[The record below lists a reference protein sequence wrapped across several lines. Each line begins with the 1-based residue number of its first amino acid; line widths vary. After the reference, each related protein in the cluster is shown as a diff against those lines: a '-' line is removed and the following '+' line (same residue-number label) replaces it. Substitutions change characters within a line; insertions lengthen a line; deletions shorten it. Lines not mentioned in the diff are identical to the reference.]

1 MKRIIASEA
10 IKLKKSGT
18 LRLVLIIPFVTLF
31 IAFLMGGIQI
41 FSVFSICWWE
51 TGFLFLLMSLLFLYD
66 IKSEEQAGNFQNV
79 KWKKLSWKIH
89 LAKMLLIWLRGIL
102 ASIVLIILLYLVAFV
117 FQGIVVVDFMKVS
130 VALIAILLAASWNLP
145 FIYLIFKWINT
156 DVLLA
161 ANTLICLIVA
171 PFVAQTPV
179 WFLLPYT
186 YHYKVTESLL
196 NIKPSGDLLTG
207 KINFSIWEVLL
218 PFGLSIVVTIG
229 VSYLLKGV
237 IEHDKK

>member
-41 FSVFSICWWE
+41 FSVFSIYWWE
-51 TGFLFLLMSLLFLYD
+51 AGFLFLLMSLLFLYD
-66 IKSEEQAGNFQNV
+66 KKSEEQAGNFQNL

-156 DVLLA
+156 YVLLA
-161 ANTLICLIVA
+161 ANTLIC
-171 PFVAQTPV
+171 
-179 WFLLPYT
+179 
-186 YHYKVTESLL
+186 
-196 NIKPSGDLLTG
+196 
-207 KINFSIWEVLL
+207 
-218 PFGLSIVVTIG
+218 
-229 VSYLLKGV
+229 
-237 IEHDKK
+237 